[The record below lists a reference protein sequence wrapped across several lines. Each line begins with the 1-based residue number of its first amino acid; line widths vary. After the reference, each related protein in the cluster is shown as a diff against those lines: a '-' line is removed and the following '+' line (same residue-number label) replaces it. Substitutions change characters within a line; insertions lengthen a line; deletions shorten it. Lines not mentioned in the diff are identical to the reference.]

1 MTGERPLVLAVDTA
15 AGLSLGLTRGSTVL
29 ARHGSGTPQAV
40 DVALLPTV
48 AAWVDTYGVP
58 DRVVVGTGPGS
69 FTGTRVGV
77 VAAKT
82 LAWAWSVPLV
92 GVSSLAADAAAAGW
106 PGAVV
111 VATTELLRD
120 ELYVGVYR
128 CRDDG
133 VDPLVADQAW
143 RLGDVPRGWEGA
155 GPVLVTGPLADQ
167 AALMAQLGAA
177 PVPAAAVFRAGGLA
191 QLGRT
196 APPVDPLGLEPQYLR
211 PATRAAERSV
221 GHGRL

>member
-1 MTGERPLVLAVDTA
+1 MGDASLVLALDTA
-15 AGLSLGLTRGSTVL
+15 AGLSLGLTRGPALL
-29 ARHGSGTPQAV
+29 ARQVSTAPKAA
-40 DVALLPTV
+40 DVGLLPTI
-48 AAWVDTYGVP
+48 AAWVDAYGVP
-58 DRVVVGTGPGS
+58 ERLVVGTGPGS
-69 FTGTRVGV
+69 FTGTRLGV

-111 VATTELLRD
+111 VASAELLRG

-128 CRDDG
+128 CRGDG
-133 VDPLVADQAW
+133 VEALVADRAW
-143 RLGDVPRGWEGA
+143 ALGDVPPGWEGD
-155 GPVLVTGPLADQ
+155 GPVLVTGPLGDQ
-167 AALMAQLGAA
+167 PPLMARLRAT
-177 PVPAAAVFRAGGLA
+177 PIPAAAVFRAAGLA

-211 PATRAAERSV
+211 PATRAAERSL